1 MAKQSFYMLSNDATG
16 TERRYETL
24 DAALDAVEQTVG
36 ELEHWEIHEFLSD
49 SIARWVTDGRGR
61 LTSFQLTASR

>member
-1 MAKQSFYMLSNDATG
+1 MAKHSFYMLTNDATG
-16 TERRYETL
+16 TESRYETL

-36 ELEHWEIHEFLSD
+36 EREHWEIHEFLSE

-61 LTSFQLTASR
+61 FTSFQLTSSR